1 MKKLIY
7 ISLIFVISN
16 AFAQPAAT
24 VLFAKQKVISLREG
38 KEYSLSRGS
47 QLEPGDTVVTGAGA
61 LINIKY
67 KNGTLVNIG
76 ENSRYKILA
85 FSPNPSDVQIKAELS
100 QGKIK
105 FKTTGKSNESLKTPV
120 IAMAITGT
128 SAEIFV
134 KSDKQTYLNLLEGNI
149 NNYAPGSYI
158 ATPQGVVAGAFPAEG
173 QVNTPAGTDGS
184 ISDAETTETISS
196 ESADATDTADSTDTA
211 DATDTADS
219 AEEAS
224 DTIGFIESA
233 QVVDQATTDSIEEE
247 IASEIAEIS
256 LECISVI

>member
-1 MKKLIY
+1 MPNKK
-7 ISLIFVISN
+7 SSHSE
-16 AFAQPAAT
+16 
-24 VLFAKQKVISLREG
+24 KVKNTHSP
-38 KEYSLSRGS
+38 GS

-184 ISDAETTETISS
+184 ISDAETSETIS
-196 ESADATDTADSTDTA
+196 
-211 DATDTADS
+211 
-219 AEEAS
+219 
-224 DTIGFIESA
+224 
-233 QVVDQATTDSIEEE
+233 Q
-247 IASEIAEIS
+247 S
-256 LECISVI
+256 LQMLQIQQMLQTRLTQRIPPMQRIPPIVLKRRLILLDLLNQLK